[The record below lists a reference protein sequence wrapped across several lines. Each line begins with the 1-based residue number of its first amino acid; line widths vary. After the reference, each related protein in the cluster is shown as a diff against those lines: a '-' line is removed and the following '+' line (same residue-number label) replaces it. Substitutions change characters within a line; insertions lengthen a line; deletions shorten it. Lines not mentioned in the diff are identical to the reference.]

1 MKKTAFRIFIL
12 TGMAILALQN
22 SFAQK
27 RSPAYVWPENTTGDY
42 PYYTQ
47 AQADFLC
54 SDIKQTTLVI
64 TEEKIKK
71 AGINSDSKERI
82 SRYLNE
88 TT

>member
-1 MKKTAFRIFIL
+1 MKKTAFRIFVLISVVIF
-12 TGMAILALQN
+12 TLQN

-27 RSPAYVWPENTTGDY
+27 QSPAYVWPENTIGDY

-54 SDIKQTTLVI
+54 SDINQTTLVI

-71 AGINSDSKERI
+71 AGINSNNSEKI
-82 SRYLNE
+82 SR
-88 TT
+88 